1 MTHSLGK
8 GGSASPFR
16 SPRSRVAGHGERGA
30 SRGPSRLLQ
39 AAGLAVGV
47 ACLLPLLYL
56 ATRAVSGGG
65 LADVL
70 LRERSL
76 GVTGRTVLLTA
87 AVTLGSIG
95 LGLPLAWLTSRTD
108 LPGRGVMAWLLALP
122 LAVPSYVAAFAV
134 ATALGPRGLLQQAL
148 EPWTGWERLPSLYG
162 FPGAFGVLVLLNYPY
177 VYLAARARFAVMD
190 PSLSEAARIL
200 GAGPLRRFLRV
211 TLPLVGGALLGGG
224 LLAAL
229 YTLSD
234 FGAVSLLRYETFTW
248 AIYNQLRGSLDR
260 HTAAGLALLLV
271 VATLAVLAGARWFEV
286 RTGPP
291 PGSGSA
297 RARPPRR
304 VSLGRWRWPACLAC
318 SAVLA
323 PALLLPVGV
332 SAYWFLQAPPAPH
345 GLAPAALRTALAASL
360 AAVATVAA
368 AIPVTFLAV
377 RFASRRHA
385 LLRAVCHIGFGL
397 PGLVVGLSL
406 VYFAVNLAPFLYQTL
421 GLLVF
426 AYAVHSLPQALAPL
440 EAALA
445 PLSPRLED
453 AARTLG
459 AGWWR
464 RHTRVTLPLL
474 GPGLASALALVFLTT
489 AKELPATLMLAP
501 TGFGT
506 LATTVWSAAENVEMG
521 RAGAASLLLLT
532 ASAGALTFILR
543 PGRRVRPA
551 VR

>member
-1 MTHSLGK
+1 MPDWSPARRQE
-8 GGSASPFR
+8 SAGWQ
-16 SPRSRVAGHGERGA
+16 A
-30 SRGPSRLLQ
+30 PSRLLR
-39 AAGLAVGV
+39 AAGFAVGA
-47 ACLLPLLYL
+47 ACVLPLLYL
-56 ATRAVSGGG
+56 AVRAVSGGG

-76 GVTGRTVLLTA
+76 GVAGRTAALTV

-95 LGLPLAWLTSRTD
+95 LGLPLAWLASRTD
-108 LPGRGVMAWLLALP
+108 LPGRRVTGWLLALP
-122 LAVPSYVAAFAV
+122 LAVPSYVAGFAV

-190 PSLSEAARIL
+190 PSLPEAARVL
-200 GAGPLRRFLRV
+200 GAGPFRRFFRV

-224 LLAAL
+224 LLVAL

-248 AIYNQLRGSLDR
+248 AIYNQLRGALDR

-271 VATLAVLAGARWFEV
+271 VATLAVLAAARWFEV

-291 PGSGSA
+291 PASGSA
-297 RARPPRR
+297 RARPPR
-304 VSLGRWRWPACLAC
+304 VVALGRWRWPAWIAC
-318 SAVLA
+318 AAVLG

-332 SAYWFLQAPPAPH
+332 SAYWFLQAPSSWLD
-345 GLAPAALRTALAASL
+345 LAPAAGRTALAATL

-368 AIPVTFLAV
+368 AAPVTFLAV
-377 RFASRRHA
+377 RFASRAHA
-385 LLRAVCHIGFGL
+385 VLRAVCHIGFGL

-440 EAALA
+440 DATLA
-445 PLSPRLED
+445 PLSPRLDD
-453 AARTLG
+453 AARVLG
-459 AGWWR
+459 ARWLR
-464 RHTRVTLPLL
+464 RHARVTLPLL
-474 GPGLASALALVFLTT
+474 WPGVASGLALVFLTT

-501 TGFGT
+501 TGFDT

-521 RAGAASLLLLT
+521 RAGAASLVLLV

-543 PGRRVRPA
+543 PGRPVRPA